1 MRVFYVVII
10 ISRSGI
16 GRVIKVVEFTHT
28 GTVQIECCKFSMSL
42 DVVNS
47 FVDRYV
53 IKRIRI
59 LIRKIIN
66 AELVIH
72 ERSRPEKIA
81 AGKNC
86 SKRLAING

>member
-1 MRVFYVVII
+1 MLFRGGHRGINGII
-10 ISRSGI
+10 E
-16 GRVIKVVEFTHT
+16 KVKFTHS

-59 LIRKIIN
+59 LIRKGIN
-66 AELVIH
+66 AEIVIH
-72 ERSRPEKIA
+72 ERSRPKKIA

-86 SKRLAING
+86 SKRLAIDG